1 MTENNSKKLTGG
13 SAVQLVLASAS
24 SARVALLR
32 GAGLAFSAKPAA
44 VDEDAVK
51 EEMSERGAPAEDA
64 AMALAILKA
73 ERISQR
79 EPDALVIGAD
89 QLLDCDGQWFD
100 KAVDREDGLAQLN
113 ALRGRTHGLATAV
126 CVAQGG
132 QTIWRFVETPTL
144 RMRDLS
150 DKFIEDYLISAGE
163 EATGCVGAYRLE
175 GLGAQL
181 FAQIKGDYFTI
192 LGLPLLPLLGFLRQ
206 HDVVPE

>member
-1 MTENNSKKLTGG
+1 MTENNIKKLTGD
-13 SAVQLVLASAS
+13 SAAPLILASAS
-24 SARVALLR
+24 AARVALLR

-51 EEMSERGAPAEDA
+51 EEMSGRGAPAEDT
-64 AMALAILKA
+64 AMALAALKA

-89 QLLDCDGQWFD
+89 QLLDCEGQWFD
-100 KAVDREDGLAQLN
+100 KAVDREDARAQLD

-126 CVAQGG
+126 CVAHAGR
-132 QTIWRFVETPTL
+132 TIWRYVETPDL

-150 DKFIEDYLISAGE
+150 DKFIEDYLTAASE

-192 LGLPLLPLLGFLRQ
+192 LGLPLLPLLGFLRE
-206 HDVVPE
+206 HDVVPK

>member
-1 MTENNSKKLTGG
+1 MTENNNKKLTGS
-13 SAVQLVLASAS
+13 SAVPLILASAS
-24 SARVALLR
+24 TARVALLR

-51 EEMSERGAPAEDA
+51 EEMNERGAPAEDT
-64 AMALAILKA
+64 AMALAALKA

-79 EPDALVIGAD
+79 EPDTLVIGAD

-100 KAVDREDGLAQLN
+100 KAVDREDASAQLR
-113 ALRGRTHGLATAV
+113 ALRGRVHGLATAV

-132 QTIWRFVETPTL
+132 RTIWRYAETPAL

-150 DKFIEDYLISAGE
+150 DKFIEDYLTAAGE

-192 LGLPLLPLLGFLRQ
+192 LGLPLLPLLGFLRE